1 MLDARGIARVTLSP
15 QRLEALTD
23 AVFAIVMTLLVLE
36 LSIPAIAE
44 GSAHAGLWPRL
55 IDMWPKF
62 LSYGVTF
69 LMLGFMWIF
78 HHRQFS
84 HIKRM
89 DNVFAWINITAL
101 MFVALLPFSTSLL
114 GEYIDEQVAVL
125 IYGGNFIACT
135 IARYI
140 AWLYAAGNYRLVDRN
155 IDPQEV
161 KIPKVY
167 LPISIVVILIGMGIS
182 FLSPIASICIFAAL
196 LIFSSVRSTLVYRV
210 GALHQSS
217 K

>member
-1 MLDARGIARVTLSP
+1 MRAARGIARVTLSP
-15 QRLEALTD
+15 HRLEALTD

-36 LSIPAIAE
+36 LSVPVIAE
-44 GSAHAGLWPRL
+44 GSAHTELWPRL

-84 HIKRM
+84 HIKRS
-89 DNVFAWINITAL
+89 DNVFAWINVIAL

-114 GEYIDEQVAVL
+114 GEHIDEQVAVS

-140 AWLYAAGNYRLVDRN
+140 SWLYATGNYRLVDKD
-155 IDPQEV
+155 IDPREV

-167 LPISIVVILIGMGIS
+167 LPISIVVIAIGMGVS
-182 FLSPIASICIFAAL
+182 FLSTIASIFIFAAL
-196 LIFSSVRSTLVYRV
+196 LIFSAVRSTLIYRV
-210 GALHQSS
+210 GALRQSS

>member
-1 MLDARGIARVTLSP
+1 MRDAKGMARVTLSP
-15 QRLEALTD
+15 HRLEALTD

-36 LSIPAIAE
+36 LSVPVIAE
-44 GSAHAGLWPRL
+44 GSAHAELWPRL
-55 IDMWPKF
+55 TDMWPKF

-89 DNVFAWINITAL
+89 DNVFAWINIIAL

-114 GEYIDEQVAVL
+114 GEYIYEQVPVL

-135 IARYI
+135 LARYI
-140 AWLYAAGNYRLVDRN
+140 SWLYATGNYRLVDRG

-161 KIPKVY
+161 RVGKVW
-167 LPISIVVILIGMGIS
+167 LPMGGVIFLVGMGVS
-182 FLSPIASICIFAAL
+182 FLSTIASVYIFAAS
-196 LIFSSVRSTLVYRV
+196 LIFFAVRSTLIYRV
-210 GALHQSS
+210 GASRKSS

>member
-1 MLDARGIARVTLSP
+1 MSDARGIARVTLSP
-15 QRLEALTD
+15 RRLEALTD

-89 DNVFAWINITAL
+89 DNVFAWINVIAL

-114 GEYIDEQVAVL
+114 GEYIDEQVPVL

-140 AWLYAAGNYRLVDRN
+140 AWLYATGNYRLVDKD

-167 LPISIVVILIGMGIS
+167 LPISIVVILIGMGVS

-196 LIFSSVRSTLVYRV
+196 LIFSSVRSTLMYRV
-210 GALHQSS
+210 GALRQSS